1 MPFVPLALIAE
12 LTHRCP
18 LHCVYCSNPVEL
30 QKSSAELDTAEWA
43 RVFTE
48 AAGLG
53 CLHVHL
59 TGGEPLA
66 RTDLAELVAH
76 AGAVGL
82 YTNLITSGIG
92 LSERKLHDLV
102 EAGLEH
108 IQLSFQ
114 DSLEQE
120 ANNISGARSHGLKV
134 EIARFIRKQRIAFT
148 MNVVVHRQ
156 NLDRLDEI
164 IALAEQL
171 QPDRLEIANVQYYGW
186 ALLNRDSLL
195 PTREQVKKSLRTIA
209 EAQAR
214 LKDRLRI
221 DFVPP
226 DYYAKY
232 PKPCMGGWGRKLL
245 LVDPTGRAL
254 PCHAATVIP
263 GIHFENVR
271 EQSLA
276 WIWNH
281 SEAFNKFRGEE
292 WMVNPCRTCERRSED
307 FGGCRCQAFL
317 LAGDAEATDPVCSL
331 SPDHGVVHIE
341 LERNRDHDASNA
353 REAMSSGWIYR
364 IEDQARRFGHPTI
377 QSRIKP
383 C

>member
-1 MPFVPLALIAE
+1 MRPAATPFVPLALIAE

-30 QKSSAELDTAEWA
+30 QKSSAELDTTEWD
-43 RVFTE
+43 RVFRE
-48 AAGLG
+48 AAELG

-59 TGGEPLA
+59 TGGEPLVRGDLRDLVKSA
-66 RTDLAELVAH
+66 R
-76 AGAVGL
+76 AVGL

-92 LSERKLHDLV
+92 LSEKKLQDLV

-114 DSLEQE
+114 DSVEDQ
-120 ANNISGARSHGLKV
+120 ANNIAGARSHGLKV
-134 EIARFIRKQRIAFT
+134 EIARLIRKQRIAFT
-148 MNVVVHRQ
+148 LNIVVHRQ
-156 NLDRLDEI
+156 NLDRLDAI
-164 IALAEQL
+164 IAFAEQL
-171 QPDRLEIANVQYYGW
+171 QPDRIEIANVQYYGW
-186 ALLNRDSLL
+186 AFLNRNALL
-195 PTREQVKKSLRTIA
+195 PTREQVEKSLRTIA

-221 DFVPP
+221 DFVLP

-245 LVDPTGRAL
+245 LIDPTGRAL

-276 WIWNH
+276 WIWEH
-281 SEAFNKFRGEE
+281 SEAFNKFRGEK
-292 WMVNPCRTCERRSED
+292 WMVEPCRSCERRSED

-317 LAGDAEATDPVCSL
+317 LTGDSHATDPVCTLAPS
-331 SPDHGVVHIE
+331 HGVVQIALQGSH
-341 LERNRDHDASNA
+341 DHDALYGAS
-353 REAMSSGWIYR
+353 SSGWIYR
-364 IEDQARRFGHPTI
+364 R
-377 QSRIKP
+377 
-383 C
+383 